1 MLYIFFDYAER
12 FSFKSQVKESV
23 FVTVCIINIT
33 MIRIASKSPVCSKEI
48 HSFIFFFLDHV
59 FSTA

>member
-48 HSFIFFFLDHV
+48 HSFIFFLP
-59 FSTA
+59 